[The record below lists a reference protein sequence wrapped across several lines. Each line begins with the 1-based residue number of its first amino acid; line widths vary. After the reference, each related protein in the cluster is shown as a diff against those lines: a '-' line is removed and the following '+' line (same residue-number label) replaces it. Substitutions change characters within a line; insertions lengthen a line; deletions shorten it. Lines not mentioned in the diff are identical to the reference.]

1 MYICSADVCWFMEN
15 IWTLAMEK
23 LLRIER
29 CIKHFEI
36 SLALTRNTTGT
47 ILLIKFEINREM
59 YVEIP
64 RYLYVF

>member
-1 MYICSADVCWFMEN
+1 
-15 IWTLAMEK
+15 MEK